1 MKMSAYLNGRRE
13 IGLSDLLL
21 LSHILWNDEP
31 SIPIV
36 KQIIAETVVSSLFSQ
51 ILEQYKS
58 YKRHANIENNDTHLY
73 SPDREH
79 YIIQC
84 DDSPLK
90 SRSRIINVCSPS
102 PMKFSLVQRLRTVP

>member
-1 MKMSAYLNGRRE
+1 MSAFLNGRDE

-21 LSHILWNDEP
+21 LSHMLWNDEP
-31 SIPIV
+31 SIPVV
-36 KQIIAETVVSSLFSQ
+36 KQIIAETVVASLFSD

-58 YKRHANIENNDTHLY
+58 YKRHANVENNDTRLY
-73 SPDREH
+73 SPDQEH

-90 SRSRIINVCSPS
+90 IKI
-102 PMKFSLVQRLRTVP
+102 KDYQRMQSS